1 MDVKELREQ
10 FKKETGKK
18 KCCASYGM
26 ATKSYKDWLENKI
39 LHDTAQPEKTKE
51 IRSCA
56 TCSLQ
61 GDEMYCLKHC
71 IDHSAWER
79 KTVQPEKVED
89 KTIEID
95 ISQDT
100 WDM

>member
-1 MDVKELREQ
+1 MDILNEWHDICDKAGVHPYSVE
-10 FKKETGKK
+10 
-18 KCCASYGM
+18 A
-26 ATKSYKDWLENKI
+26 ENLYDEISKR
-39 LHDTAQPEKTKE
+39 LQDTAQPEKTKE